1 MDASSPP
8 STSPSTRM
16 MMMLRPHPCSG
27 SLYLPFLTSFPSLG
41 HPLVSHLDWKPLMRN
56 WILGCGWDFTP
67 HPRLLPISPAC
78 LPSWW
83 DSISHSH
90 FYKKRYPREGTS
102 TGKWR
107 SVICLLIIFTWVQIY
122 IQNFLSIQLHCY
134 TIESALTSQIGGKQS
149 KYNSFTTVRN
159 WEVYILAS
167 VPQLT
172 LH

>member
-1 MDASSPP
+1 MHLHLLLPP
-8 STSPSTRM
+8 LQSGWWW
-16 MMMLRPHPCSG
+16 CSG
-27 SLYLPFLTSFPSLG
+27 PILAVGVSTYHFWPPFPLWVIPWFPTWTENLWWGTES
-41 HPLVSHLDWKPLMRN
+41 W
-56 WILGCGWDFTP
+56 GCGWDFTP

-90 FYKKRYPREGTS
+90 FYKKRYPREGTL

-122 IQNFLSIQLHCY
+122 IQNFLSIQLHSY